1 MDIVA
6 WVVLGAITGYVVNMI
21 AGRREGLIGTVILGV
36 VGGLVGGFAS
46 SELFHRGN
54 VNGLNVESVL
64 LVVAGA
70 VVVLFGRR
78 LLASRRTSHLR
89 FQAAAHLVLERTGR
103 PNLARHEMLWSQTHA
118 IDVWRFKSQAHAMG
132 GRRHQREGHDAGA
145 ARDGGLWRGL
155 RKARSIVQLRYGAPP
170 PPDSALRVV
179 GLVAHG

>member
-70 VVVLFGRR
+70 VDVDNHRKPVDQ
-78 LLASRRTSHLR
+78 ATVAVLR
-89 FQAAAHLVLERTGR
+89 FAEAQAE
-103 PNLARHEMLWSQTHA
+103 
-118 IDVWRFKSQAHAMG
+118 VWLSVWAS
-132 GRRHQREGHDAGA
+132 GA
-145 ARDGGLWRGL
+145 
-155 RKARSIVQLRYGAPP
+155 
-170 PPDSALRVV
+170 
-179 GLVAHG
+179 